1 MSGSRRRSLVALL
14 LFLPA
19 ALAAQAP
26 DVRARLVERGMPP
39 ELVRRVLDVSQSAAA
54 RGLPESAVADRAIEG
69 WAKRVPPARIVAA
82 LEQYAVRLDDA
93 RDAVGLAGIAAP
105 PPEMIVAAAEALGRG
120 LRPAQVGAVVHA
132 ARTPGA
138 VAPGLIVVTA
148 LAAEGL
154 LPDAA
159 VGVVVAAM
167 RRGRSADQLLDL
179 PSTARAM
186 RAGGMEPGEVGRQ
199 MMRGGGPGAERP
211 GGVGP
216 RPPGMPSG
224 MPPGMPGIGSQRPPG
239 GHRPPGGG

>member
-1 MSGSRRRSLVALL
+1 VSGSRMRRLAALL
-14 LFLPA
+14 LFWPA
-19 ALAAQAP
+19 ALVAQGP
-26 DVRARLVERGMPP
+26 DTQTRLADRGLPP

-54 RGLPESAVADRAIEG
+54 RGLPGDAVADRAIEG

-82 LEQYAVRLDDA
+82 LEQYAVRLGDA
-93 RDAVGLAGIAAP
+93 RDAVGQAGITSP

-120 LRPAQVGAVVHA
+120 LGPAQVGAVVHA

-138 VAPGLIVVTA
+138 VASGLSVATA
-148 LAAEGL
+148 LVAEGL
-154 LPDAA
+154 APDAA

-167 RRGRSADQLLDL
+167 RGGRSVEQLLDM

-186 RAGGMEPGEVGRQ
+186 RAGGMEPGEVGRR
-199 MMRGGGPGAERP
+199 MMRGGGPGGERP

-224 MPPGMPGIGSQRPPG
+224 MPPGMPGAGPPLPPG